1 MSIRIVTSFHTLLHL
16 ARKLYEAEQT
26 GDANKIRL
34 AKNAHDEYKDLCL
47 KHEMSLNIPNK
58 YL

>member
-34 AKNAHDEYKDLCL
+34 AK
-47 KHEMSLNIPNK
+47 MPTMNIK
-58 YL
+58 TYV